1 MSGVNSVVS
10 VFQNLFSNHGS
21 TLLNVILVVTTI
33 GGQSI
38 IRKLTFACPCAYPLN
53 VMHSLVFIVGPSAAL
68 FFIGIM
74 LNSTTWKIMHGTC
87 FRVNETRHSWSTLMA
102 SWVQVIA
109 QALIAPTAWL
119 FVVFLDGGYYRCLYS
134 HSYCALETAR
144 QCKNET
150 VLEYYKSS
158 TDFDKMS
165 GSGQYCPH
173 CICNLDGSDAS
184 YLEAQSQIYAWFIL
198 IFFGVSTFL
207 VICCIRMCDKYT
219 YVQHHYVEMYKM
231 EETSKFEQVAKEHA
245 SQLAERNARA
255 FFTQKDWSKRDWD
268 WVSGVAEVNN
278 PMFARLRLIAAEKTK
293 TTMYTPLQLWN
304 DHKGYRIL
312 KPDVLA
318 VDETQA
324 AGVIVPEE
332 IATKME

>member
-1 MSGVNSVVS
+1 MPMVS
-10 VFQNLFSNHGS
+10 LF
-21 TLLNVILVVTTI
+21 
-33 GGQSI
+33 
-38 IRKLTFACPCAYPLN
+38 
-53 VMHSLVFIVGPSAAL
+53 
-68 FFIGIM
+68 
-74 LNSTTWKIMHGTC
+74 
-87 FRVNETRHSWSTLMA
+87 
-102 SWVQVIA
+102 
-109 QALIAPTAWL
+109 
-119 FVVFLDGGYYRCLYS
+119 
-134 HSYCALETAR
+134 
-144 QCKNET
+144 
-150 VLEYYKSS
+150 
-158 TDFDKMS
+158 
-165 GSGQYCPH
+165 QYCPH